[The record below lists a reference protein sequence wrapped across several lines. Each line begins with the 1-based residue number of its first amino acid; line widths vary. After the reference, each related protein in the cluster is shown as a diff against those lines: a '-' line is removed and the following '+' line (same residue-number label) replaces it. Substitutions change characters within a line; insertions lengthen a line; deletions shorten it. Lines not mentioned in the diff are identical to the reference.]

1 LQLSDL
7 ESSSKSQTQKD
18 EPSKGSRGWA
28 LHREVIFVLLSLLM
42 QVPLAVFLG
51 HYYDERVFM
60 ATGYLVGS
68 GLDPYQPH
76 LFAEVFG
83 NAQLEGFIPSIGYPP
98 PWPLLLGAIYRL
110 SFAVVPNLWL
120 YNFAIKIPVIIGNI
134 ALAYLVRNLMVKF
147 GGDKRRAE
155 FAWLFL
161 LFNPLTLLTTAAWGA
176 FDTVVAFFC
185 IGSLYLIVVGKTAE
199 SAVAMAFAVALKP
212 IALPLFGLPLFF
224 AKAPRKRNLQYMLV
238 FAFVF
243 FICFFG
249 VFLAMG
255 WTLPLGQDEWDSQ
268 FQMAGGLTPFNIME
282 IINGTQTLPLG
293 LDFLGFLWL
302 PALLIG
308 YYAVYRSRPNS
319 PEALFQTTVSVLLI
333 FFLSRSWL
341 SEPNINL
348 LLPLMFLAT
357 LSNGKLS
364 FRNFHFAWILPLVF
378 LFLNYSF
385 PQLFFLVSP
394 SLVTSLGA
402 LDLQIRGARLVA
414 RFLVVILWQVLA
426 WAIVAKAFQL
436 KPVERDV
443 RVEAS

>member
-1 LQLSDL
+1 
-7 ESSSKSQTQKD
+7 
-18 EPSKGSRGWA
+18 
-28 LHREVIFVLLSLLM
+28 V

-76 LFAEVFG
+76 LFANVFG
-83 NAQLEGFIPSIGYPP
+83 NAQLEGFIPRIGYPP

-110 SFAVVPNLWL
+110 SFAVVPNIWL

-134 ALAYLVRNLMVKF
+134 ALAYLVRNLVVKF
-147 GGDKRRAE
+147 GGDKKRAR

-161 LFNPLTLLTTAAWGA
+161 LFNPLTLLTTAAWNA

-185 IGSLYLIVVGKTAE
+185 IGSLYLLEVGRTAE
-199 SAVAMAFAVALKP
+199 SAIAMAFAVALKP
-212 IALPLFGLPLFF
+212 IALPLIGLPLLF
-224 AKAPRKRNLQYMLV
+224 AKAPRKRNLEYMLV

-282 IINGTQTLPLG
+282 IINDTQTLPSG

-308 YYAVYRSRPNS
+308 YYAVYQSRPNS
-319 PEALFQTTVSVLLI
+319 PEAHFQTAVSVLLI

-357 LSNGKLS
+357 LSTRKLG
-364 FRNFHFAWILPLVF
+364 FRDFHFAWIIPLVF

-394 SLVTSLGA
+394 SAVTSLGA
-402 LDLQIRGARLVA
+402 LDTQIGGARLAA
-414 RFLVVILWQVLA
+414 RFLIVIPWQVLA
-426 WAIVAKAFQL
+426 WKIVFKNLKAKPTQNAV
-436 KPVERDV
+436 KVET
-443 RVEAS
+443 A